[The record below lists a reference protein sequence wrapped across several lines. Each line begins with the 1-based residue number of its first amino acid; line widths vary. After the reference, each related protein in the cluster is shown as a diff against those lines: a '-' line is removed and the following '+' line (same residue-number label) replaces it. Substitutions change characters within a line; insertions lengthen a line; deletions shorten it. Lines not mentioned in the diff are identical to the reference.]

1 MGSGGLLASQPCGL
15 RICQMTE
22 KEMAREVGRILSM
35 SDADVEAEIG
45 ARGESQKAIADHMR
59 DIAEAAYF
67 RSKKRLH

>member
-1 MGSGGLLASQPCGL
+1 
-15 RICQMTE
+15 MTE

-35 SDADVEAEIG
+35 SDADVEAEIR
-45 ARGESQKAIADHMR
+45 ARGESPKAVADHMR